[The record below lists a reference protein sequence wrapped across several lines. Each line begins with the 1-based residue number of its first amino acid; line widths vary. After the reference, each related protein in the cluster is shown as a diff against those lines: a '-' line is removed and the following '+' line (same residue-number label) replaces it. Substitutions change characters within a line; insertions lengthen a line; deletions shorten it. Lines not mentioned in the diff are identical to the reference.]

1 MYPFEQLSRT
11 EFVILTIA
19 KASDRAMLKTLWFT
33 LIFLISVH
41 LTVAQE
47 MLGIANS
54 NFAGTNGVALNP
66 ASMVDSKVWLDVN
79 IVGVDVYFNN
89 NFAYY
94 SKEDFYFWENVP
106 SGNMPDIRRKDDRK
120 NRRAQVQ
127 VKAMGPAFTLALG
140 KHAIG
145 VHTGA
150 RVFVSA
156 EGVPQPFAVSM
167 FEGLRYEPQ
176 LGIDYS
182 HDQFRVN
189 ALGFAEI
196 GLSYATIISSHRE
209 NLITAGLT
217 FNYLIGIANIS
228 LRSDEFDY
236 NIIDQDDLRIDNFTG
251 EYAIAEPAFNSGS
264 GFGIDIGVQYKRML
278 KNSSS
283 YSPRDPRS
291 GCKKIGYRW
300 KLGASLLDLGYVDYT
315 GVQRSFTNAST
326 YWRNYGNF
334 KPQGISGIDEGLST
348 QFALDSALSLQL
360 EPDARE
366 FKAGLPAAGS
376 LQFDYNFG
384 HNFYTSFTYMQGF
397 RLMPTNTGMRKALIN
412 ITPRWEHKWFEAAL
426 PLSLHDYYQPQ
437 LGLMLRFYSL
447 VIGSDHILALFAP
460 VDTYGMDIYFN
471 LKITLFDNPKC
482 KPRKKRKKKS
492 SKSCPAYDPVRKKP
506 KGVQKHGFKTKS
518 LKDDY

>member
-1 MYPFEQLSRT
+1 MPRNFWIII
-11 EFVILTIA
+11 IL
-19 KASDRAMLKTLWFT
+19 FC
-33 LIFLISVH
+33 SVKGAF
-41 LTVAQE
+41 AQE

-79 IVGVDVYFNN
+79 IVGADVYLNN
-89 NFAYY
+89 NFVFF
-94 SKEDFYFWENVP
+94 SKEDFYFWDNVP
-106 SGNMPDIRRKDDRK
+106 SGNIPDLRRKDDRK
-120 NRRAQVQ
+120 IRRAQVQ

-140 KHAIG
+140 KHAFG
-145 VHTGA
+145 LHTGA

-156 EGVPQPFAVSM
+156 EGVPQPLAVSM

-228 LRSDEFDY
+228 LEADEFDY
-236 NIIDQDDLRIDNFTG
+236 NILNEDDLRIDRFTG
-251 EYAIAEPAFNSGS
+251 DYSIAEPAFNSGN
-264 GFGIDIGVQYKRML
+264 GFGFDIGVQYKRML

-283 YSPRDPRS
+283 YAPNDPKY
-291 GCKKIGYRW
+291 GCKKIDYRW
-300 KLGASLLDLGYVDYT
+300 KLGASLLDLGYVNFT

-334 KPQGISGIDEGLST
+334 KPDGISEVDAGLST

-376 LQFDYNFG
+376 IQFDYNFG
-384 HNFYTSFTYMQGF
+384 YNLYTSFTYMQGF
-397 RLMPTNTGMRKALIN
+397 RLMPSNTGMRKSLIN
-412 ITPRWEHKWFEAAL
+412 ITPRWEHKWFEAAI

-437 LGLMLRFYSL
+437 VGLMLRFYSL

-471 LKITLFDNPKC
+471 FKITLFDNPKC
-482 KPRKKRKKKS
+482 KPRKKRKGKR
-492 SKSCPAYDPVRKKP
+492 SKSCPAYDPTRKKQ
-506 KGVQKHGFKTKS
+506 KGILKHGFKTKS